1 MYDWLTEALED
12 SATVVT
18 ANRRLARVLAD
29 DFATQQLGAG
39 KKAWRSPLIYS
50 WQDWLDVLLSSAA
63 NQDGVATRINAHQS
77 QLLWERCLRK
87 ELDDSEAS
95 LTSLVR
101 MARDTRQ
108 RLEDWQV
115 SISEVA
121 RSAQNDD
128 QKMFAAVA
136 GRYQGLLEH
145 EGWIDD
151 AAVGSH
157 VVALLKAGQI
167 KHGKRFTFAGFERER
182 PVLSSIQQALRAN
195 GAEVSQ
201 APATKAAHKSAL
213 YAFAN
218 SHAEQRAAGAWARQK
233 LDSSPNARIAIIA
246 NGLESD
252 ADGISRRVRE
262 GVTPGWQYGHKS
274 LFDAVNISY
283 GQRLADFPAI
293 HSALLVL
300 RWLVDD
306 LTSTEVGMLLRS
318 QQLGS
323 ALLGGRSRLELRLRQ
338 LPDRRWSPAMVTA
351 QFRGRDDDDNQS
363 ADVSDWMARLA
374 VLSKRRRELPKQASP
389 SEWVLII
396 DNALKAFNWPGEDA
410 LQSSEFQLINRWREL
425 LNEFA
430 RLALVSARFGPR
442 AAIARIE
449 LMAGETVF
457 QPESKTAAVQLMGA
471 LEASGACF
479 DGIWI
484 SGVTTTNW
492 PPAGIPSLLISR
504 RLQQAHDMPDCSPEN
519 TLHYA
524 EKVLQDLM
532 ESAGDVVCSY
542 ALTEDDVLQAPS
554 DLVRH
559 LSTET
564 DSSFVDPGWHATTLT
579 GHTQT
584 QAVEDRVPP
593 ITGDERLLGG
603 AATIQRQITEPLSAF
618 VHARMGARVIYPQAI
633 GIPAIMRGNLI
644 HDALYKLYIDL
655 PSSQDIGAWQANELS
670 TRIADAIDF
679 AVGRHEKN
687 TDAVLQQLL
696 ILERARMSDLLRA
709 FVAIDS
715 QRGEFSVASVEGK
728 FEFVAGNVRLPL
740 RFDRIDSFDDQS
752 IAILDYKTGSKKS
765 LLNRNNDV
773 QDVQLFVYASAT
785 DVPVSALALVNVDS
799 REVVFDGAGRGYTD
813 ADAWPELLRAV
824 KADIA
829 AACTDLSKGDV
840 RINIEQGAQS
850 ARPLNVLSRYT
861 ELRRDLG

>member
-1 MYDWLTEALED
+1 MYDWLIEALED

-29 DFATQQLGAG
+29 DFAMQQLAAG
-39 KKAWRSPLIYS
+39 KKAWRSPLIYF
-50 WQDWLDVLLSSAA
+50 WQDWLDVLLSSVA

-87 ELDDSEAS
+87 ELDDGEAG

-108 RLEDWQV
+108 RLEDWQIP
-115 SISEVA
+115 ISEVA

-128 QKMFAAVA
+128 QKMFAVVA

-157 VVALLKAGQI
+157 VVALLNAGQI
-167 KHGKRFTFAGFERER
+167 KHGPRFTFAGFERER
-182 PVLSSIQQALRAN
+182 PILSSIQQALREN
-195 GAEVSQ
+195 GAKITQV
-201 APATKAAHKSAL
+201 PAAKAGRESAL
-213 YAFAN
+213 YAFTN
-218 SHAEQRAAGAWARQK
+218 SHAEQRAAGAWARQQ
-233 LDSSPNARIAIIA
+233 LDTNPNARIAIIA

-262 GVTPGWQYGHKS
+262 GVTPGWQYGHTS

-300 RWLVDD
+300 RWLVED

-323 ALLGGRSRLELRLRQ
+323 AMLGGRSRLELRLRQ
-338 LPDRRWSPAMVTA
+338 LPDRRWSPAMVTT
-351 QFRGRDDDDNQS
+351 QFRGRDDDDNQTS
-363 ADVSDWMARLA
+363 DTSDWMTRLA

-396 DNALKAFNWPGEDA
+396 DDVLKAFNWPGEDA

-430 RLALVSARFGPR
+430 RLALVSAKFGPR

-479 DGIWI
+479 DAIWI

-492 PPAGIPSLLISR
+492 PPAGTPSLLISR
-504 RLQQAHDMPDCSPEN
+504 RLQQTHDMPDCSPDN

-524 EKVLQDLM
+524 AKILQDLM
-532 ESAGDVVCSY
+532 DSASNVVCSY

-559 LSTET
+559 LQTEN
-564 DSSFVDPGWHATTLT
+564 DPSFSDPGWHAATLT
-579 GHTQT
+579 GYTET
-584 QAVEDRVPP
+584 QAVEDRVPS
-593 ITGDERLLGG
+593 ITGDERLAGG
-603 AATIQRQITEPLSAF
+603 AATIQRQITEPMSAF

-633 GIPAIMRGNLI
+633 GIPATMRGNLI

-655 PSSQDIGAWQANELS
+655 PSSQDIGAWQASELS
-670 TRIADAIDF
+670 TRIADAVDF
-679 AVGRHEKN
+679 AVSRHEKN
-687 TDAVLQQLL
+687 IDAVLQQLL
-696 ILERARMSDLLRA
+696 ILERARISDLLRA

-765 LLNRNNDV
+765 LLNRNNEV

-799 REVVFDGAGRGYTD
+799 REVAFDGAGRGYTD
-813 ADAWPELLRAV
+813 VDAWPELLQAV

-840 RINIEQGAQS
+840 RINIEQGAKS
-850 ARPLNVLSRYT
+850 ARPLNLLSRYT
-861 ELRRDLG
+861 ELRRDFG